1 MSAMENRAW
10 ERCGSLN
17 ILPSSFS
24 FQGVLESG
32 VVPASLHSFHRSP
45 KPRCLG
51 VRRRPFPAPI
61 VTNLLLTL
69 NRQDAKKPGRL
80 VRAKLP

>member
-1 MSAMENRAW
+1 MSAMENRGLGTVF
-10 ERCGSLN
+10 EYPTQQLQ
-17 ILPSSFS
+17 LT
-24 FQGVLESG
+24 GVLESG

-45 KPRCLG
+45 KPRYLG
-51 VRRRPFPAPI
+51 VRRCPFPAPI